1 VRITISLTE
10 LLPSVHALP
19 RGDKFRL
26 MQELIAEL
34 AGEESGAAAQQ
45 AAVPV
50 EYPVWSPHDAH
61 EAAATLLQ
69 LLDQDRREQAEASP
83 VPAA

>member
-1 VRITISLTE
+1 MSLTE

-34 AGEESGAAAQQ
+34 AREEDGAARQ
-45 AAVPV
+45 ATPI
-50 EYPVWSPHDAH
+50 EFPVWSPHDAH
-61 EAAATLLQ
+61 PAAATLLK
-69 LLDQDRREQAEASP
+69 LLEEDGREQNEASTAH
-83 VPAA
+83 AA